1 MLCWRGQWKASR
13 SQGKREGREEGAASA
28 RGILTQ
34 RWSSITR
41 LLSWLL
47 GLKDVSGEDVR
58 SHGVS
63 ELPIRN
69 LRTAHQHG
77 EGCWEGEKDGGE
89 RG

>member
-1 MLCWRGQWKASR
+1 MGVRAEEKAEKKGQQV
-13 SQGKREGREEGAASA
+13 QG
-28 RGILTQ
+28 GILTQ
-34 RWSSITR
+34 RWSSFTR

-63 ELPIRN
+63 ELPIKN
-69 LRTAHQHG
+69 LRTTHQHG
-77 EGCWEGEKDGGE
+77 KGCWEGEKDGGD